1 MGQPR
6 SGEAASPSAANE
18 AAKPAGTGMRSLLRG
33 QPPAAA
39 PGRGR
44 IPRWYL
50 FGADLLLVALA
61 LIVMY
66 KSPVPLTGM
75 ERLFGV
81 AAVALGAFLALIAA
95 CMKNGK
101 DL

>member
-6 SGEAASPSAANE
+6 SAGAASPPAANE
-18 AAKPAGTGMRSLLRG
+18 AKPAGAGLRSLLG
-33 QPPAAA
+33 TQPPAAA
-39 PGRGR
+39 PRRAR

-61 LIVMY
+61 LIVLC

-95 CMKNGK
+95 CMKDDK
-101 DL
+101 DS